1 MSSLINIHS
10 HRKGGENEITIRNIH
25 QQFTQPLPEGYF
37 SAGIHPCYIDKKNI
51 HIQLQELS
59 TLLQIPSIIAVGECG
74 LDRLCE
80 TDFSLQEE
88 IFSAQIQLANA
99 INKPLIIHCVR
110 AFEEVRTLLK
120 KYQCKVPVIWHGF
133 SKKSIQLAEELL
145 KEGAFLSFGIS
156 LYKETMEELFK
167 SIPDDR
173 FFLETDNDNI
183 TIRSVYE
190 EAARIKK
197 YSIQEIENIV
207 RMNTKNIF
215 DIINH

>member
-1 MSSLINIHS
+1 MSLLINIHS
-10 HRKGGENEITIRNIH
+10 HKAGGENEITIRNIH
-25 QQFTQPLPEGYF
+25 QRFTEPLSDGYY
-37 SAGIHPCYIDKKNI
+37 SAGIHPAYIDKENMQ
-51 HIQLQELS
+51 IQLNELTALHQNS
-59 TLLQIPSIIAVGECG
+59 AVVAVGECG
-74 LDRLCE
+74 LDHLCK

-88 IFSAQIQLANA
+88 IFMAQIQLANK

-110 AFEEVRTLLK
+110 AYEEIRTLLK
-120 KYQCKVPVIWHGF
+120 KNHCMVPVIWHGF
-133 SKKSIQLAEELL
+133 SKKSIQLAEDLL
-145 KEGAFLSFGIS
+145 KDGAFLSFGMA

-167 SIPDDR
+167 SILDDR
-173 FFLETDNDNI
+173 FFLETDDDDI
-183 TIRSVYE
+183 SIRSVYE